1 MTEPRVI
8 DCEEALRRLFEY
20 LDAELHG
27 EPQRE
32 MQQHLERCRS
42 CFSRVE
48 FEKRLKA
55 YTAELGHEPVPT
67 DVARRIRTLL
77 DGFKC

>member
-1 MTEPRVI
+1 MNEVRVI
-8 DCEEALRRLFEY
+8 DCEEALRRLVEY

-27 EPQRE
+27 DAQRE
-32 MQQHLERCRS
+32 MEQHLERCRS

-55 YTAELGHEPVPT
+55 CTAELRHETVSP
-67 DVARRIRTLL
+67 DLERRIRTLL
-77 DGFKC
+77 DTFKC

>member
-1 MTEPRVI
+1 M
-8 DCEEALRRLFEY
+8 RRLAEY

-27 EPQRE
+27 NSRVELE
-32 MQQHLERCRS
+32 QHLERCRS

-55 YTAELGHEPVPT
+55 STAELRRESVSP
-67 DVARRIRTLL
+67 DLERRIRSLVET
-77 DGFKC
+77 FKR

>member
-1 MTEPRVI
+1 MNEPRTI

-20 LDAELHG
+20 LDAELA
-27 EPQRE
+27 EVERRAVDD
-32 MQQHLERCRS
+32 HLERCRS

-55 YTAELGHEPVPT
+55 HVAELGSEPVDP
-67 DVARRIRTLL
+67 ALEQRIRKVL
-77 DGFKC
+77 DEFAC

>member
-1 MTEPRVI
+1 MNEAHMI
-8 DCEEALRRLFEY
+8 DCEEALRRLAEY
-20 LDAELHG
+20 LDAELHS
-27 EPQRE
+27 ESQRE

-55 YTAELGHEPVPT
+55 YTAELRHEPVPPEFE
-67 DVARRIRTLL
+67 RRIRALVET
-77 DGFKC
+77 FKH